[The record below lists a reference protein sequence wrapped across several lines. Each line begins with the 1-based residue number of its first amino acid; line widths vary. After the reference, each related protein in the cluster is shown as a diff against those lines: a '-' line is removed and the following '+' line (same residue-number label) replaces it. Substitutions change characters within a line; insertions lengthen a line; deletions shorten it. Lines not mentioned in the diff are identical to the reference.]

1 MYPMDLANYKK
12 VWKNQTEEK
21 NKISALEIYKM
32 TQSKSTSIVKWIFI
46 IGLLEFIFWFVLN
59 YIWTKNGALEP
70 YEKLNLINF
79 IDSIYYFH
87 YVVVVLFLILF
98 YRNFSLISTIDDT
111 KTLMKNILLVRKTV
125 KWYVYYNLI
134 NVIVFSIILNILI
147 FNTPDGINIISGI
160 DNENFNQEHMM
171 TVFIIVQILVIAVM
185 ILILWLFYYLLYGI
199 LLKKLKKNYR
209 NLVDLELK

>member
-1 MYPMDLANYKK
+1 MDLANYKK
-12 VWKNQTEEK
+12 VWKNQPEEK

-32 TQSKSTSIVKWIFI
+32 TQSKSNSIVKWIFI
-46 IGLLEFIFWFVLN
+46 IGLLEFVFWFAIN
-59 YIWTKNGALEP
+59 YLSTKNGALEP

-79 IDSIYYFH
+79 IENFNYFH

-98 YRNFSLISTIDDT
+98 YRNFSLISTVDDT

-134 NVIVFSIILNILI
+134 NVVVFSIILNILI
-147 FNTPDGINIISGI
+147 FNTPDGINILSGI
-160 DNENFNQEHMM
+160 DNESSNQEHMM
-171 TVFIIVQILVIAVM
+171 SVFIIAQIVVIAIM

-199 LLKKLKKNYR
+199 LLKKLNKNYK
-209 NLVDLELK
+209 ELTKLNETS

>member
-1 MYPMDLANYKK
+1 MDLANYKK
-12 VWKNQTEEK
+12 VWKNQPEEK

-32 TQSKSTSIVKWIFI
+32 TQSKSNSIVKWIFI
-46 IGLLEFIFWFVLN
+46 IGLLEFVFWFALN
-59 YIWTKNGALEP
+59 YLGTKNGALEP

-79 IDSIYYFH
+79 IDNFNYFH

-98 YRNFSLISTIDDT
+98 YRNFSLISTVDDT

-134 NVIVFSIILNILI
+134 NVVVFSIILNILI
-147 FNTPDGINIISGI
+147 FNTPDGINILSGI
-160 DNENFNQEHMM
+160 DNESFNQEHMM
-171 TVFIIVQILVIAVM
+171 SVFIIAQIVVIAIM

-199 LLKKLKKNYR
+199 LLKKLNKNYK
-209 NLVDLELK
+209 ELTKLNEIS

>member
-1 MYPMDLANYKK
+1 MDLANYKK
-12 VWKNQTEEK
+12 VWKNQPEEK

-32 TQSKSTSIVKWIFI
+32 TQSKSNSIVKWIFI
-46 IGLLEFIFWFVLN
+46 IGLLEFVFWFAIN
-59 YIWTKNGALEP
+59 YLGTKNGALEP

-79 IDSIYYFH
+79 IDNFNYFH

-98 YRNFSLISTIDDT
+98 YRNFSLISTVDDT

-134 NVIVFSIILNILI
+134 YAVVFSIILNILI
-147 FNTPDGINIISGI
+147 FNTPDGINILSGI
-160 DNENFNQEHMM
+160 DNESFNKEHMM
-171 TVFIIVQILVIAVM
+171 SVFIIAQIVFIAIM

-199 LLKKLKKNYR
+199 LLKKLNKNYK
-209 NLVDLELK
+209 ELTKLNEIS

>member
-1 MYPMDLANYKK
+1 MDLANYKK
-12 VWKNQTEEK
+12 VWKNQPEEK

-32 TQSKSTSIVKWIFI
+32 TQSKSNSLVKWIFI
-46 IGLLEFIFWFVLN
+46 IGLLEFVFWFAIN
-59 YIWTKNGALEP
+59 YLGTKNGALEP

-79 IDSIYYFH
+79 IDNFNYFH

-98 YRNFSLISTIDDT
+98 YRNFSLISTVDDT

-134 NVIVFSIILNILI
+134 NVVVFSIILNILI
-147 FNTPDGINIISGI
+147 FNTPDGINILSGI
-160 DNENFNQEHMM
+160 DNESFNKEHIMS
-171 TVFIIVQILVIAVM
+171 VFIIAQIVVLAIM

-199 LLKKLKKNYR
+199 LLKKLNKNYK
-209 NLVDLELK
+209 ELTKLNEIS

>member
-1 MYPMDLANYKK
+1 MDLANYKK
-12 VWKNQTEEK
+12 VWKNQPEEK

-32 TQSKSTSIVKWIFI
+32 TQSKSNSIVKWIFI
-46 IGLLEFIFWFVLN
+46 IGLLEFVFWFAIN
-59 YIWTKNGALEP
+59 YLCTKNGTLEP

-79 IDSIYYFH
+79 IENFNYFH

-98 YRNFSLISTIDDT
+98 YRNFSLISTVDDT

-134 NVIVFSIILNILI
+134 NVVVFSIILNILI
-147 FNTPDGINIISGI
+147 FNTPDGINILSGI
-160 DNENFNQEHMM
+160 DNESSNQEHMM
-171 TVFIIVQILVIAVM
+171 SVFIIAQIVVIAIM

-199 LLKKLKKNYR
+199 LLKKLNKNYK
-209 NLVDLELK
+209 ELTKLNEIS

>member
-1 MYPMDLANYKK
+1 MDLANYKK
-12 VWKNQTEEK
+12 VWKNQPEEK

-32 TQSKSTSIVKWIFI
+32 TQSKSNSIVKWIFI
-46 IGLLEFIFWFVLN
+46 IGLLEFVFWFALN
-59 YIWTKNGALEP
+59 YLGTKNGALEP

-79 IDSIYYFH
+79 IDNFNYFH

-98 YRNFSLISTIDDT
+98 YRNFSLISTVDDT

-134 NVIVFSIILNILI
+134 NVVIFSVILNILI
-147 FNTPDGINIISGI
+147 FNTPDGINILSGI
-160 DNENFNQEHMM
+160 ENESFNQEHMRS
-171 TVFIIVQILVIAVM
+171 VFIITQIVVIAIM

-199 LLKKLKKNYR
+199 LLKKLNKNYK
-209 NLVDLELK
+209 ELTKLNEIS

>member
-1 MYPMDLANYKK
+1 MDLANYKK
-12 VWKNQTEEK
+12 VWKNQPEEK

-32 TQSKSTSIVKWIFI
+32 TQSKSNSIVKWIFI
-46 IGLLEFIFWFVLN
+46 IGLLEFVFWFAIN
-59 YIWTKNGALEP
+59 YLSTKNGALEP

-79 IDSIYYFH
+79 IDNFNYFH

-98 YRNFSLISTIDDT
+98 YRNFSLISTVDDT

-134 NVIVFSIILNILI
+134 NVVVFSIILNILI
-147 FNTPDGINIISGI
+147 FNTPDGINILSGI
-160 DNENFNQEHMM
+160 DNESFNQEHMM
-171 TVFIIVQILVIAVM
+171 SVFIIAQIVVIAIM

-199 LLKKLKKNYR
+199 LLKKLNKNYK
-209 NLVDLELK
+209 ELTKLNEIS

>member
-1 MYPMDLANYKK
+1 MDLANYKK
-12 VWKNQTEEK
+12 VWKNQPEEK

-32 TQSKSTSIVKWIFI
+32 TQSKSNSIVKWIFI
-46 IGLLEFIFWFVLN
+46 IGLLEFVFWFAIN
-59 YIWTKNGALEP
+59 YLGTKNGALEP

-79 IDSIYYFH
+79 IDNFNYFH

-98 YRNFSLISTIDDT
+98 YRNFSLISTVDDT

-134 NVIVFSIILNILI
+134 YAVVFSIILNILI
-147 FNTPDGINIISGI
+147 FNTPDGINILSGI
-160 DNENFNQEHMM
+160 DNGSFNKEHMM
-171 TVFIIVQILVIAVM
+171 SVFIIAQIVVMAIM

-199 LLKKLKKNYR
+199 MLKKLNKNYK
-209 NLVDLELK
+209 ELTKLNEIS

>member
-1 MYPMDLANYKK
+1 MDLANYKK
-12 VWKNQTEEK
+12 VWKNQPEEK

-32 TQSKSTSIVKWIFI
+32 TQSKSNSIVKWIFI
-46 IGLLEFIFWFVLN
+46 IGLLEFVFWFAIN
-59 YIWTKNGALEP
+59 YLGTKNGALEP

-79 IDSIYYFH
+79 IDNFNYFH

-98 YRNFSLISTIDDT
+98 YRNFSLISTVDDT

-134 NVIVFSIILNILI
+134 NVVVFSIILNILI
-147 FNTPDGINIISGI
+147 FNTPDGINILSGI
-160 DNENFNQEHMM
+160 ENESFNQEHMM
-171 TVFIIVQILVIAVM
+171 SVFIIAQIVVIAIM

-199 LLKKLKKNYR
+199 LLKKLNKNYK
-209 NLVDLELK
+209 ELTKLNEIS

>member
-1 MYPMDLANYKK
+1 MDLANYKK
-12 VWKNQTEEK
+12 VWKNQPEEK

-32 TQSKSTSIVKWIFI
+32 TQSKSNSIVKWIFI
-46 IGLLEFIFWFVLN
+46 IGLLEFFFWFAIN
-59 YIWTKNGALEP
+59 YLGTKNGALEP

-79 IDSIYYFH
+79 IDNFNYFH

-98 YRNFSLISTIDDT
+98 YRNFSLISTVDDT

-134 NVIVFSIILNILI
+134 NVVVFSIILNILI
-147 FNTPDGINIISGI
+147 FNTPDGINILSGI
-160 DNENFNQEHMM
+160 DNESFNQEHMM
-171 TVFIIVQILVIAVM
+171 SVFIIAQIVVIAIM

-199 LLKKLKKNYR
+199 LLKKLNKNYK
-209 NLVDLELK
+209 ELTKLNEIS